1 MAIEVDARGL
11 PCPQPVIKTKEAFEL
26 SRGEPLLVIVS
37 NKESRDN
44 VIRFLTHSGVEI
56 DRVEEKSGEFYV
68 LTKKSE
74 GKVQMAASQEVVSC
88 DPKSIGI
95 GTTIFINKDR
105 IGHGSDELGSNL
117 IKAYIATIKDL
128 SVQPKTICFMNSG
141 VKLTLQG
148 TETLPYLKE
157 LETRGVEMLVCG
169 TCLGYFNVK
178 EQLGVGRISNMYDI
192 SETMLKSSK
201 VITI

>member
-1 MAIEVDARGL
+1 MAIIVDARGL
-11 PCPQPVIKTKEAFEL
+11 PCPQPVIKTKEALEQ
-26 SRGEPLLVIVS
+26 SKGEPLQVIIS
-37 NKESRDN
+37 SQESRDN
-44 VIRFLTHSGVEI
+44 VIRLLTHSGVEI
-56 DRVEEKSGEFYV
+56 ERVEEKAGEFYV

-74 GKVQMAASQEVVSC
+74 GKVQVAAPQEVVSC
-88 DPKSIGI
+88 DPQSIGI

-105 IGHGSDELGSNL
+105 IGHGSDELGSTL
-117 IKAYIATIKDL
+117 IKAYIATIKEL

-141 VKLTLQG
+141 VKLTIRG
-148 TETLPYLKE
+148 SETLPYLKE
-157 LETRGVEMLVCG
+157 LEERGIELLVCG
-169 TCLGYFNVK
+169 TCLNYLNLK

>member
-1 MAIEVDARGL
+1 MAVEVDTRGL

-44 VIRFLTHSGVEI
+44 VIRFLTHKGAEI
-56 DRVEEKSGEFYV
+56 DRLEEKGGEFYIH
-68 LTKKSE
+68 TKEISGTPKE
-74 GKVQMAASQEVVSC
+74 DLKPEDYICTSQ
-88 DPKSIGI
+88 PAGI

-105 IGHGSDELGSNL
+105 IGHGSNELGSNL

-157 LETRGVEMLVCG
+157 LESRGVEMLVCG

>member
-11 PCPQPVIKTKEAFEL
+11 PCPQPVIKTKEAFEHAKRDSL
-26 SRGEPLLVIVS
+26 VVIVS
-37 NKESRDN
+37 SKESCDN
-44 VIRFLTHSGVEI
+44 VIKYLTHNGAEI
-56 DRVEEKSGEFYV
+56 DRIEEKAGEFYIH
-68 LTKKSE
+68 TKEISGTPKE
-74 GKVQMAASQEVVSC
+74 DLKPEDYICTSQ
-88 DPKSIGI
+88 PAGI

-128 SVQPKTICFMNSG
+128 SVQPRTICFMNSG
-141 VKLTLQG
+141 VKLTIKG
-148 TETLPYLKE
+148 AETLPYLKE
-157 LETRGVEMLVCG
+157 LEEKGIEILVCG
-169 TCLGYFNVK
+169 TCLNYFNLK
-178 EQLGVGRISNMYDI
+178 EQLGVGKISNMYDI

>member
-1 MAIEVDARGL
+1 MAVEVDARGL

-26 SRGEPLLVIVS
+26 SKGEPLLVIVS
-37 NKESRDN
+37 TKESRDN
-44 VIRFLTHSGVEI
+44 VIRFLTHNGAEI
-56 DRVEEKSGEFYV
+56 DKIEEKADEFYIY
-68 LTKKSE
+68 TKELS
-74 GKVQMAASQEVVSC
+74 GKVKTESHAEIFSC
-88 DPKSIGI
+88 ATQPAGV

-141 VKLTLQG
+141 VKLTVQG
-148 TETLPYLKE
+148 AETLPYLKE
-157 LETRGVEMLVCG
+157 LESRGVEMLICG

-178 EQLGVGRISNMYDI
+178 EQLGVGKVSNMYDI
-192 SETMLKSSK
+192 SETMLRSSK

>member
-1 MAIEVDARGL
+1 MAIIVDARGL
-11 PCPQPVIKTKEAFEL
+11 PCPQPVVKTKEALEQ
-26 SRGEPLLVIVS
+26 SKGEPLQVVIS
-37 NKESRDN
+37 NQESRDN

-74 GKVQMAASQEVVSC
+74 GKVQMAAFQEVVSC

-105 IGHGSDELGSNL
+105 IGHGSNELGSNL

-157 LETRGVEMLVCG
+157 LESRGVEMLVCG

-178 EQLGVGRISNMYDI
+178 EQLGVGWISNMYDI